1 MKEQITE
8 YLKNKWKN
16 LIIMNIIL
24 FIIFYIILVVPL
36 RLYFDIP
43 LKGSYDGFNH
53 GYFMKKV
60 TEVEENVFL
69 KQLFNIGLDDKYV
82 NFNKEIRIGVSGQLK
97 KQPLFSFGKE
107 EYLYHN
113 AFVTFTGHLEND
125 ASKNIF
131 LKELGFSESEI
142 EEDKSLYNIGNSYV
156 LFENNND
163 FSLCIKVKLD
173 IEEYYSKHLSV
184 GSTLSSLQEENSQ
197 LGYSWTISRII
208 NKKVFFQKFLIMLLE
223 IIIIIFINI
232 FYILKSR
239 EKK

>member
-1 MKEQITE
+1 MKEQLTK
-8 YLKNKWKN
+8 YLKSKWKN
-16 LIIMNIIL
+16 LIILNIIL

-36 RLYFDIP
+36 RLYFGIP

-60 TEVEENVFL
+60 TKVEENLFL
-69 KQLFNIGLDDKYV
+69 KQLFNIGLDNKFV
-82 NFNKEIRIGVSGQLK
+82 NFGNEIRIGVNGQLK

-107 EYLYHN
+107 EYFYHN
-113 AFVTFTGHLEND
+113 AFVTFYGHLKND
-125 ASKNIF
+125 ASKNVF
-131 LKELGFSESEI
+131 LKELGFSESEM

-197 LGYSWTISRII
+197 LGYAWTISRII